1 MKTFKLLFV
10 SAIFGMGA
18 TVAAQDSVD
27 SSRPDIILL
36 ISDDQRWDGLGIAGN
51 DVIKTPNL
59 DRMAREGQ
67 WYREATIQIP
77 LCAPSRAAMLTGMP
91 PSENGYYSNNH
102 QRADVRQAHGFDQ
115 YEVLPDVLRKAGYDT
130 AFVGKWHLIPDP
142 WLCGFETVKHWM
154 LPGAGPYRGPRL
166 ANGKSRETE
175 KVEGFTQ
182 TIFADDALEVL
193 NEKAEGN
200 TTEPLFMWVAFTA
213 PHLAFIPN
221 PEPIAGMYKGK
232 SAEELAPKTF
242 YDDPQKARHGDKDWQ
257 DYYEAITAVD
267 AQVGRIMDKVRD
279 SSLSTNTLV
288 VFIGDNGFM
297 MGRRGQWGKS
307 VPYEDSLRVPLIV
320 WGPDNVMEAKGTT
333 VTASANSL
341 DLPVTFAKLAGAD
354 VPEKWV
360 GRDLS
365 PVIRDGKNHGID
377 WAVSQFPDHG
387 TVRGQTAAYRT
398 IRTPKHKLIVWHPMG
413 DKKPE
418 LYDLVKDPAENTNLY
433 GDPTVADVQ
442 ARLEKQLAEF
452 RTKAGDDQWDMK
464 GNVLSF
470 RESGSYDGQKQEE
483 QPKKEGKRKGRRNKQ
498 Q

>member
-1 MKTFKLLFV
+1 MKTFKLLFTLPLLF
-10 SAIFGMGA
+10 SEGTTIAA
-18 TVAAQDSVD
+18 QVAAD
-27 SSRPDIILL
+27 SSRPNIIFL
-36 ISDDQRWDGLGIAGN
+36 ISDDQRWDVLGIAGN
-51 DVIKTPNL
+51 EAIKTPNL

-102 QRADVRQAHGFDQ
+102 HRADVRQAHGFDQ
-115 YEVLPDVLRKAGYDT
+115 YEVLPDVIRKAGYHT

-166 ANGKSRETE
+166 ANGKSRVTE

-182 TIFADDALEVL
+182 NIFADDALEVL
-193 NEKAEGN
+193 DKKADGI

-213 PHLAFIPN
+213 PHLAFGPN
-221 PEPIAGMYKGK
+221 PEPISGMYDGK
-232 SAEELAPKTF
+232 SAEELAPDTF
-242 YDDPQKARHGDKDWQ
+242 YDDPLKAHGGVDAWRK
-257 DYYEAITAVD
+257 YYEAISAVD
-267 AQVGRIMDKVRD
+267 AQVGRIMNKVRD

-288 VFIGDNGFM
+288 VFLGDNGFM

-320 WGPDNVMEAKGTT
+320 WGPDTLMQAKGTT
-333 VTASANSL
+333 VTASANSI
-341 DLPVTFAKLAGAD
+341 DLPVTFAKLAGAE

-398 IRTPKHKLIVWHPMG
+398 IRTPEYKLIVWHPMG
-413 DKKPE
+413 EKKSE
-418 LYDLVKDPAENTNLY
+418 LYDLEKDPAENTNLY
-433 GDPTVADVQ
+433 GDPKVADVQ
-442 ARLEKQLAEF
+442 AKLEKQLADF
-452 RTKAGDDQWDMK
+452 RAKAGDDQWDMK
-464 GNVLSF
+464 GEVLSF
-470 RESGSYDGQKQEE
+470 RETGSYGDEE
-483 QPKKEGKRKGRRNKQ
+483 REEKPKKEGKRKGRKNK
-498 Q
+498 